1 MGFDGK
7 VALVTG
13 ASRGIGRA
21 TAVRLAR
28 DGAAVVVN
36 HPGEEE
42 NARAVVGEIEKAGG
56 RAVAIEADVAS
67 SAQVTAMVERATEE
81 VGPIQILVNNAG
93 ICPFRD
99 FLDISEELWDR
110 VHAVNLKGAFL
121 CSQAVA
127 RILVE
132 RELPGK
138 FVFLSSISA
147 WVGGAQQVHYC
158 PTKAGMSALMKSLA
172 IVLGPR
178 GINCNA
184 VLPGGIYTDI
194 NRDDIPPGSEKR
206 AYFEN
211 RVPLGRVGEPRDI
224 ADVIA
229 FLCSDDARYMNGS
242 EVLVDGGLL
251 VNLQ

>member
-1 MGFDGK
+1 MID
-7 VALVTG
+7 
-13 ASRGIGRA
+13 RG
-21 TAVRLAR
+21 
-28 DGAAVVVN
+28 
-36 HPGEEE
+36 
-42 NARAVVGEIEKAGG
+42 
-56 RAVAIEADVAS
+56 
-67 SAQVTAMVERATEE
+67 TEE
-81 VGPIQILVNNAG
+81 VGPIHILVNNAG

-99 FLDISEELWDR
+99 FFDISEELWDR

-127 RILVE
+127 RNLVT

-138 FVFLSSISA
+138 FVYLSSISA

-158 PTKAGMSALMKSLA
+158 PTKAGVSALMRSLA
-172 IVLGPR
+172 VVLGPY
-178 GINCNA
+178 GITCNA
-184 VLPGGIYTDI
+184 VLPGGIYTDM

-206 AYFEN
+206 AQFEQ

-229 FLCSDDARYMNGS
+229 FLCSDDARYMNGA
-242 EVLVDGGLL
+242 EVLVDGGMF